1 MDETP
6 LKTTEPPAPRQPPF
20 NARAGAPAIAEV
32 AFTID
37 LSSNH
42 RGVCTSFLEAMHESR
57 RCQAAGEIGRYRHLI
72 QEAQDFQVTCALK
85 HRPTDA
91 LRQADGGQS
100 ASRASSRPSCSSSMS
115 HLRTWAQ
122 ALLQFT
128 FQGRRSRQTQR
139 QLAGPSS

>member
-6 LKTTEPPAPRQPPF
+6 LTTGPPLPRQQPF
-20 NARAGAPAIAEV
+20 SARAGAPAIAED

-37 LSSNH
+37 LISNH

-57 RCQAAGEIGRYRHLI
+57 RSQAAREIGRYRHLI
-72 QEAQDFQVTCALK
+72 QEAQDFQARCAFK
-85 HRPTDA
+85 HRRTDA
-91 LRQADGGQS
+91 LRQADGAQS
-100 ASRASSRPSCSSSMS
+100 ASRASSRPSCSSSIS

-128 FQGRRSRQTQR
+128 FQGRRSHQTRR